1 MATDRNIRNIA
12 LAAHGGCGKTTLA
25 EAMLFETA
33 EIDKLG
39 QIPDGNTV
47 MDYNPEEIKRRI
59 SISAGIAYGFW
70 KDTKINIIDTPGF
83 FDFEGEMACGLRAA
97 DSVIILVS
105 ARNGIGVGSENAWNY
120 AERKNMPKIIF
131 INDIDD
137 ENANYNQV
145 VSDLKETFGKSVAPF
160 YVPLQINNKVTG
172 YVDLIHK
179 RARDF
184 ATKENIPLTDTM
196 LEACAETKDL
206 MYEAIAETSEEL
218 MEKYFSG
225 EDFTPEEIMNAIREG
240 VRDCTITP
248 VMFGSSIKSMGIKGL
263 LNAIVDYFPTVSELP
278 PEKAIK
284 IDTNE
289 ETKVEYNEDGP
300 VKLFVFKT
308 ISDPFVGKLSV
319 FKVIS
324 GTLKPDCMLYNI
336 NKDAQEK
343 ISKLFIMKGKKQV
356 EVKELK
362 AGDIGCIAK
371 LTVTKT
377 NDTLS
382 SVNDGI
388 KIKETKL
395 PTPNV
400 KMAITTKDK
409 GDAEK
414 ISAGLTKLA
423 EEDPTI
429 RFYNDPETHQFI
441 LCGIGEQHLEVIL
454 SKLKSRYNVEFSLSE
469 PLVAYREKIKK
480 KVTAEGKHKKQSG
493 GHGQYGH
500 CWIEFEPYDGDEL
513 IFEERVVGGSVP
525 KNYFPAVEK
534 GLRESVAHG
543 VLAGYPVVGLKA
555 TLFDGS
561 YHPVDSSEMAFK
573 TAAHKAFLKGME
585 QGQSVILE
593 PYGTLKVIIPNAYT
607 GDIIGDINKRRGRV
621 LGMTP
626 INEKVQQIDAEI
638 PVSEM
643 TKYAV
648 DLRSMTQGRGKFEF
662 DFVRYE
668 EAPANVAAEVIKS
681 SKYVRNEED

>member
-1 MATDRNIRNIA
+1 MTDRKIRNIA

-25 EAMLFETA
+25 ESMLYFMA

-47 MDYNPEEIKRRI
+47 MDYNPEEVKRQI
-59 SISAGIAYGFW
+59 SISASTAYGFW

-83 FDFEGEMACGLRAA
+83 FDFEGELACGLRAA

-105 ARNGIGVGSENAWNY
+105 GKNGVGVGSENAWNY

-145 VSDLKETFGKSVAPF
+145 LSDLKEAFGKSVAPF
-160 YVPLQINNKVTG
+160 YVPLQVNNKVTG
-172 YVDLIHK
+172 YIDLIHK

-184 ATKENIPLTDTM
+184 ETKENIPLTDTM
-196 LEACAETKDL
+196 LEACADTKDL

-218 MEKYFSG
+218 MEKYFGG
-225 EDFTPEEIMNAIREG
+225 EDFTPEEIMTAIRSG
-240 VRDCTITP
+240 VRDCSITP
-248 VMFGSSIKSMGIKGL
+248 VMFGSSIKGMGIKGL
-263 LNAIVDYFPTVSELP
+263 LNAIVDYFPSISELS
-278 PEKAIK
+278 PEKATNIE
-284 IDTNE
+284 TNE
-289 ETKVEYNEDGP
+289 ETTVEYSDDDP
-300 VKLFVFKT
+300 AKIFIFKT

-324 GTLKPDCMLYNI
+324 GTVTPDTVYYNI
-336 NKDAQEK
+336 NKDVQEK
-343 ISKLFIMKGKKQV
+343 ISKLYIMKGKKQI
-356 EVKELK
+356 EVKELH
-362 AGDIGCIAK
+362 AGDIGCVAK
-371 LTVTKT
+371 LAVSKT

-382 SVNDGI
+382 AKNDGI
-388 KIKETKL
+388 KIKEIKL

-400 KMAITTKDK
+400 KMAVIANEK
-409 GDAEK
+409 GDEEK
-414 ISAGLTKLA
+414 ISSGLSKLA

-429 RFYNDPETHQFI
+429 RFYNDKETKQFI
-441 LCGIGEQHLEVIL
+441 LCGIGEQHLEIIQ
-454 SKLKSRYNVEFSLSE
+454 SKLKSRFNIEFNLQE
-469 PLVAYREKIKK
+469 PLVAYREKIKR
-480 KVTAEGKHKKQSG
+480 KVSVEGKHKKQSG

-500 CWIEFEPYDGDEL
+500 CWIEFEPHDGDDL
-513 IFEERVVGGSVP
+513 IFAERVVGGAVP

-534 GLRESVAHG
+534 GLRESIAHG
-543 VLAGYPVVGLKA
+543 ALAGYPVVGLKA

-573 TAAHKAFLKGME
+573 TAAHKAFMKGME
-585 QGQSVILE
+585 EAQPVILE

-607 GDIIGDINKRRGRV
+607 GDVIGDINKRRGRV

-626 INEKVQQIDAEI
+626 INQKSQQIDAEI

-643 TKYAV
+643 SKYAV

-668 EAPANVAAEVIKS
+668 EAPANVTQEVIKS
-681 SKYVRNEED
+681 SKFVRVEED